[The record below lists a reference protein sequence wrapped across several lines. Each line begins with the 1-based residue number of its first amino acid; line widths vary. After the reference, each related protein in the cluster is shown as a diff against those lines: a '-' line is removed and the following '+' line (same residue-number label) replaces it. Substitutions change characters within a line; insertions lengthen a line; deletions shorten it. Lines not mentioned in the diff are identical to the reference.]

1 MDQNL
6 GVVVIGRQS
15 LDADTEKAN
24 RTHKSEGPLAIAI
37 EIYPCFEGILENN
50 EIACEN

>member
-6 GVVVIGRQS
+6 GVVVIGQQS

-24 RTHKSEGPLAIAI
+24 RTHKSEGPLGSIPALR
-37 EIYPCFEGILENN
+37 GS
-50 EIACEN
+50 